1 MSDANETEG
10 GGHIA
15 RGLIRLMMA
24 VDDAYTQASRE
35 LRLTA
40 QQAQLLC
47 AVQRPA
53 AVGDIAQFLRCDRS
67 NVSHLVDRVS
77 RRGLI
82 QREVTTTDGRL
93 RLVGLSPDG
102 QQLVQQFTQI
112 VGSRFE
118 TVFADW
124 PEERLQD
131 ALATLHALAEALES
145 AEREQT

>member
-1 MSDANETEG
+1 MSDASETEG

-15 RGLIRLMMA
+15 RGLIRLTMA

-35 LRLTA
+35 LGLTA

-53 AVGDIAQFLRCDRS
+53 AVGDIAQFLSCDRS
-67 NVSHLVDRVS
+67 NVSHLVNRAS
-77 RRGLI
+77 GRGLI
-82 QREVTTTDGRL
+82 RREATTTDGRV
-93 RLVGLSPDG
+93 RLVGLSRDG
-102 QQLVQQFTQI
+102 QQLVEQFTRT

-118 TVFADW
+118 AVLADW

-131 ALATLHALAEALES
+131 ALATLHALADTLEN
-145 AEREQT
+145 ADRTGA